1 MSKTNALS
9 LGVSIGALALV
20 TFTVSPL
27 VMQAAL
33 YIALRWIAQA

>member
-1 MSKTNALS
+1 MRKSESLS

-20 TFTVSPL
+20 AFTLSPL
-27 VMQAAL
+27 IMQAAL